1 MVRVTLHNSSTARFA
16 CAAFAVVAALHCS
29 SGQRRSEARFS
40 YENVYEDRYKS
51 GNGGVIPITIERGES
66 YSGSIS
72 RDNKY
77 LYFSSN
83 SAGNYDLYVR
93 DLSGVFSVPV
103 VSSVTNQKEPTI
115 SPDGKYLAYVD
126 DELDPDGDIMLLRV
140 KPQKLIDKFDDE
152 RGGDTEWFVSEVK
165 NLTNSEKNRVRAHDA
180 NPAWSPDGN
189 NIAWS
194 TDLVAQKAND
204 LGAGAGAVQNIWI
217 MPAFSPAE
225 KRQLTTEGGVM
236 PSFSGDGQKIVY
248 ISYQDEGSLG
258 AVYEL
263 VLATGKARRLTSGKA
278 LDFYPSYT
286 PDGSIVFTRIA
297 RDTNGDGAIDRK
309 DAGQILRIYP
319 DEIEGLGDDDFI
331 PLTSA
336 KDHVFDSRYSAFV
349 GGSILLA
356 QLKGEDI
363 NVGFIPLSGTIP
375 VKTNPRHQLNYLKK
389 LLKESKTPTR
399 YCLGLEQLP
408 AAFDKSAEMVV
419 YDAIGAMRYASC
431 SPRARQDF
439 VEFIESADAGE
450 RDLYRFLS
458 DLANIDVDYA
468 DLKGI
473 LKVPPLSSG
482 QGDEYFRKLL
492 SDKSLKGRFEDAYS
506 EEDAQAIL
514 GFMRLSQVRQFI
526 KQGKHKEAVAA
537 MRLLIREHPGYLGSD
552 ELLLANGIA
561 DSTTLL
567 ARELVYILA
576 DEKDAALLPDYFK
589 NMKTPVVKIQPY
601 VRRKTEVFVLDFLT
615 KQFASGGSAAQL
627 QFLKGYPENK
637 HRALHALASLA
648 AARAAI
654 KAEAYDDAEAAAVR
668 TQTFAPAGSWTAY
681 GAQVV
686 RGQVA
691 EVMGG
696 SEKAAELNS
705 AAIKTFSDVEVPD
718 DAGDIIDRL
727 SLYHQTRATIANASG
742 RMADTA
748 KEYQE
753 LLDILLSAHSTR
765 LTRKVPTGKIL
776 DYALNLDQIA
786 LAAVDKDEKLLAE
799 ILHFYETRMDIARRH
814 LVNEF
819 IFGRGFLEAQLGIQ
833 RHLND
838 EVDGI
843 SKSEKKRVFESFIKA
858 EEDLNWC
865 FFADAR
871 FADAYIMLGW
881 MYQFIDEKREVVLE
895 PSSGKK
901 DREVFE
907 SLYQKYF
914 PAYLFEKNIRLY
926 QKTLS
931 LFGKSGSPRVRNSF
945 HLNIANNYFLLNNYA
960 QAEEHYAAML
970 DKNGNPDYQFE
981 TPEQEMMF
989 YYHFGRTLYFNG
1001 KNDAA
1006 ARYLQFVEKNLDARY
1021 PLSGVSA
1028 DAQKI
1033 NQERRERAYKSL
1045 ALNSEYAQDIQG
1057 AIAYNEIVVNE
1068 RRLTVSD
1075 APVSLVYLELARL
1088 YLRQGEL
1095 TRALD
1100 NANSAET
1107 ALGSEKEIDIPKY
1120 KIRIKWFWVYEPW
1133 TFIVGLFYKLP
1144 YDDVYIGD
1152 NHLAFDIPTVNRYQL
1167 LHSLRADIFRRKGL
1181 LQESSD
1187 SLGELVKYA
1196 KKDKT
1201 KHGRETLG
1209 AAVSRRAEIE
1219 FRLQNWDSA
1228 ESLYEEALKS
1238 ANTAGNAQQALV
1250 QRKNVEI
1257 CKIRKLED
1265 GNATIAEKLKQVD
1278 RNVQSLEE
1286 YQSTM
1291 VLARIGIAE
1300 RALKIRSDGAKT
1312 RLPPEEEK
1320 RTQSQVLKEIQSVYV
1335 FSGLNRAHAAEFA
1348 DYQDQFNPR
1357 SEEFSSYF
1365 SRKKNH
1371 YEQYRRALQFFRG
1384 YTRDIFPDVDSTF
1397 EPDLRNNS
1405 LRIKLA
1411 MNRAKILESFGF
1423 FEEAALE
1430 LKEIQEKGFE
1440 FSARLESAIATYR
1453 AYRLA
1458 VTAENVDRLSMQPY
1472 EELLQ
1477 YFLKNPS
1484 FLQANVDL
1492 FERIAGVVAE
1502 RALKNRDYAKA
1513 IRIEDLRRQKV
1524 AVQMYF
1530 NDLKLFGSKQELFSR
1545 LLIVEQQRNVLQG
1558 QIRAAHL
1565 ARQGADT
1572 DEKNLRAADA
1582 EAGKLYALLRAPDRP
1597 DYRYDTFFSEGYS
1610 TGELVQ
1616 LARLGIIYALKPGE
1630 DSTYIYIRSDGKTP
1644 RYEVFS
1650 PAAKAKT
1657 SAIEQ
1662 VAEFARRV
1670 DARIFIAD
1678 ASVLPALIGS
1688 EKLRRLAIQTSL
1700 RSAINFSANPDR
1712 AKRNIVQLTKP
1723 SAFFKIGGSNE
1734 VNYNSPQTN
1743 EKVGTNREAAALL
1756 LHRNIVDYEG
1766 DLAFNA
1772 ILHDNALISPGALFA
1787 LKSNPNYGIT
1797 SMRSREKLRN
1807 VEQFHFAAATDIYFS
1822 AMGTGQVLHTFG
1834 SRKDA
1839 KASIEKFLNDG
1850 SVAAGMLLTGNANF
1864 AGVEKKDAEKKLMQE
1879 QHSSYLRKVANA
1891 RKLREYDEAASYAE
1905 DELSLF
1911 PKDAEFHLLA
1921 AELYLIVQNLPAAS
1935 KHLTALSSEQNLS
1948 FSQKVTYAK
1957 LLLRSGDDA
1966 NYKVYLAKNVAVR
1979 QNIEKNTAIS
1989 EGIMQLRALSSG
2001 NLGLLAS
2008 ALPWESETD
2017 IKHPEL
2023 LRQISKNLKDNELR
2037 NEICNAAATALEYSL
2052 VIASCLDNPQA
2063 DAIEKAERQRIKT
2076 WFATRKVAIRPKQG
2090 DTEYDFFHA
2099 LAFLEGG
2106 YIADAL
2112 PYARRFL
2119 GAGPRS
2125 VAKDLLAFSFLR
2137 PLAERTPTEAEE
2149 RAIAELLHTFGK
2161 NFETKAENSQAR
2173 WFYQNL
2179 NALEKIYGK
2188 GVAALP
2194 PQPGHDLAT
2203 TGAISAANLLNRL
2216 ALTIAPSDT
2225 ALPQLFSS
2233 GFSADKSV
2241 ESELKYFTKFAQVA
2255 DDIPDCVR
2263 NDCSLLIKRH
2273 ITKKQFSEALR
2284 LTLTHQGIDKD
2295 ENEIAA
2301 LEPGTFG
2308 YTELFPREVY
2318 EWFATGKTVEFT
2330 RIAFDEKNPPNLS
2343 STRKYLAFP
2352 RKGNLFLTY
2361 SVKPPRRVV
2370 LLDLARSAKADKLAK
2385 QPQYRIA
2392 RTQPSAIYSAIVARW
2407 GLGQKEATAELLLV
2421 KGQKDVQSGHLN
2433 IYTDSIVLDNLAG
2446 LKNEGYHLFC
2456 GEGESYNAFAVFA
2469 VRLSE
2474 NLFAKKMSVEAAYE
2488 AAMNASHGRQGAN
2501 RPFFYLYKN

>member
-1 MVRVTLHNSSTARFA
+1 
-16 CAAFAVVAALHCS
+16 
-29 SGQRRSEARFS
+29 
-40 YENVYEDRYKS
+40 
-51 GNGGVIPITIERGES
+51 RGES
-66 YSGSIS
+66 YSGTVS

-140 KPQKLIDKFDDE
+140 KPQNLIDKFNDE
-152 RGGDTEWFVSEVK
+152 RGGDTEWFVSKVK

-189 NIAWS
+189 TIAWS
-194 TDLVAQKAND
+194 TDLIAHKAND

-217 MPAFSPAE
+217 MPAFSPDE

-248 ISYQDEGSLG
+248 ISYQDDASLG
-258 AVYEL
+258 AIYEL
-263 VLATGKARRLTSGKA
+263 VLATGKTRRLTSGKA

-286 PDGSIVFTRIA
+286 PDGSIIFTRIA
-297 RDTNGDGAIDRK
+297 RDTNGDGTIDRK

-336 KDHVFDSRYSAFV
+336 KDHVFDSRYSTFV
-349 GGSILLA
+349 GGSVLLA

-363 NVGFIPLSGTIP
+363 NVGFIPLSGSVP

-389 LLKESKTPTR
+389 LLKQSKTPTR

-408 AAFDKSAEMVV
+408 AAFDKSPEMVV

-439 VEFIESADAGE
+439 TEFVESAEAGE

-458 DLANIDVDYA
+458 DLANIDTDYA
-468 DLKGI
+468 DLKEV
-473 LKVPPLSSG
+473 LKLSPLSSA

-492 SDKSLKGRFEDAYS
+492 SDKSLQRRFEDAYS

-514 GFMRLSQVRQFI
+514 GFMRLSQARQFI
-526 KQGKHKEAVAA
+526 KQGKHKEAVATI
-537 MRLLIREHPGYLGSD
+537 RLLVRQHPGYLGSD
-552 ELLLANGIA
+552 ELLLTNGIA

-589 NMKTPVVKIQPY
+589 NMKSPVVKIQPY
-601 VRRKTEVFVLDFLT
+601 VRRKAEVFVLDFLS
-615 KQFASGGSAAQL
+615 KQFTSGGSTAQL

-637 HRALHALASLA
+637 HKALHALASLA

-654 KAEAYDDAEAAAVR
+654 QAEAYDDAEAAAVR
-668 TQTFAPAGSWTAY
+668 TQSLAPAGSWTAY

-696 SEKAAELNS
+696 SEKAAEIYS
-705 AAIKTFSDVEVPD
+705 AAIKTFADVEVPD
-718 DAGDIIDRL
+718 DVGDIIDRL
-727 SLYHQTRATIANASG
+727 SLYHQDRIALANASG
-742 RMADTA
+742 RLSDTA

-776 DYALNLDQIA
+776 DYALSLDQIA
-786 LAAVDKDEKLLAE
+786 LRSVDKDEKLLSE

-843 SKSEKKRVFESFIKA
+843 SKSEKKRVFENFIKA

-914 PAYLFEKNIRLY
+914 PSYLFEKNISLY

-970 DKNGNPDYQFE
+970 DKSGNPDYQFE

-989 YYHFGRTLYFNG
+989 YYHFGRTLYFTG
-1001 KNDAA
+1001 KNDTA
-1006 ARYLQFVEKNLDARY
+1006 ARYLQFVAKNLDARY
-1021 PLSGVSA
+1021 PLAGVSA
-1028 DAQKI
+1028 DAQKL

-1057 AIAYNEIVVNE
+1057 AIAYNETVVNE
-1068 RRLTVSD
+1068 RRITVSD
-1075 APVSLVYLELARL
+1075 APISLVYLELARL

-1095 TRALD
+1095 ARALD
-1100 NANSAET
+1100 NTNSAEI
-1107 ALGSEKEIDIPKY
+1107 ALGNEKEIAIPKF

-1133 TFIVGLFYKLP
+1133 TFLVGLFYKLP

-1167 LHSLRADIFRRKGL
+1167 LHSLRADIYRRKGL
-1181 LQESSD
+1181 LQEASD

-1201 KHGRETLG
+1201 KHGSEALG

-1219 FRLQNWDSA
+1219 FRLQNWDTA

-1238 ANTAGNAQQALV
+1238 ANAAGNAHQALV

-1265 GNATIAEKLKQVD
+1265 ANATIAEKLKQVD

-1300 RALKIRSDGAKT
+1300 RALKISSDGSKT
-1312 RLPPEEEK
+1312 RLPPEEEG
-1320 RTQSQVLKEIQSVYV
+1320 RIQSQVLKEIQSVYV

-1348 DYQDQFNPR
+1348 DYQDQFNPQ

-1365 SRKKNH
+1365 SRKKTH

-1384 YTRDIFPDVDSTF
+1384 YTRDVFPDVDSTF

-1440 FSARLESAIATYR
+1440 FSARLEAAIATYR

-1458 VTAENVDRLSMQPY
+1458 VTAETVDRLSMQPY

-1492 FERIAGVVAE
+1492 FERTAGVVSE

-1530 NDLKLFGSKQELFSR
+1530 NDLKLFGPKQELFSR
-1545 LLIVEQQRNVLQG
+1545 LLIVEQQRNLLQG
-1558 QIRAAHL
+1558 QIRSAHL

-1572 DEKNLRAADA
+1572 DEKNLRAADV
-1582 EAGKLYALLRAPDRP
+1582 EADKLYTLLRAPDRL

-1610 TGELVQ
+1610 TGELVE

-1630 DSTYIYIRSDGKTP
+1630 DTTYIYIRSDGKTP

-1650 PAAKAKT
+1650 PTAKAKT
-1657 SAIEQ
+1657 PVIDQ
-1662 VAEFARRV
+1662 VTEFARRV
-1670 DARIFIAD
+1670 DARIFVAD
-1678 ASVLPALIGS
+1678 ASVLHALIGN

-1734 VNYNSPQTN
+1734 VNYSSPQTN
-1743 EKVGTNREAAALL
+1743 EKVGTSREAAALF

-1766 DLAFNA
+1766 DLTFNS

-1797 SMRSREKLRN
+1797 SMRSREKIRSA
-1807 VEQFHFAAATDIYFS
+1807 EQFRFAAATDVYFS
-1822 AMGTGQVLHTFG
+1822 AMGAGQVLHTFG

-1839 KASIEKFLNDG
+1839 KGSIERFLNDG
-1850 SVAAGMLLTGNANF
+1850 SVAQGMLLTGNANF
-1864 AGVEKKDAEKKLMQE
+1864 AGSDAKDAEKKLMRE
-1879 QHSSYLRKVANA
+1879 QHASYLRKVANA

-1905 DELSLF
+1905 DGLSLF
-1911 PKDAEFHLLA
+1911 PKEAEFHLLA
-1921 AELYLIVQNLPAAS
+1921 AEIYLILQNVSAAA
-1935 KHLTALSSEQNLS
+1935 KHLTAIGSDKNLTS
-1948 FSQKVTYAK
+1948 AQKITYAK

-1966 NYKVYLAKNVAVR
+1966 NYRLYLTKNAAVR
-1979 QNIEKNTAIS
+1979 QNIEKNIAIS
-1989 EGIMQLRALSSG
+1989 EGIIQLRAFTTG
-2001 NLGLLAS
+2001 NLGLLDG

-2017 IKHPEL
+2017 TKHPEL

-2037 NEICNAAATALEYSL
+2037 NEICNAAAAALEYNL
-2052 VIASCLDNPQA
+2052 VIASCIDNPQA
-2063 DAIEKAERQRIKT
+2063 DAVEKIERQRIKI
-2076 WFATRKVAIRPKQG
+2076 WFATQKIALRPKQG
-2090 DTEYDFFHA
+2090 DIEFDFFHA

-2106 YIADAL
+2106 YITDAI
-2112 PYARRFL
+2112 PYAQRFL
-2119 GAGPRS
+2119 GVGPRS
-2125 VAKDLLAFSFLR
+2125 VAKDLLVFSFLR
-2137 PLAERTPTEAEE
+2137 PLSERTPTEAEE
-2149 RAIAELLHTFGK
+2149 RGIVELLHTFGK
-2161 NFETKAENSQAR
+2161 NFEAKAENSQAR

-2179 NALEKIYGK
+2179 NALDKIYDK
-2188 GVAALP
+2188 GVASLP
-2194 PQPGHDLAT
+2194 PQLGQNLST
-2203 TGAISAANLLNRL
+2203 TGALSAANLLQRL

-2225 ALPQLFSS
+2225 ALPQMLSS
-2233 GFSADKSV
+2233 GFTTDKSV
-2241 ESELKYFTKFAQVA
+2241 ENELKYYTKFAQVA
-2255 DDIPDCVR
+2255 DDTPDCVR
-2263 NDCSLLIKRH
+2263 NDCSLLVKRF
-2273 ITKKQFSEALR
+2273 ITKKQYNAALR
-2284 LTLTHQGIDKD
+2284 LTLTHQGIVKD
-2295 ENEIAA
+2295 EKEIAV
-2301 LEPGTFG
+2301 LPQGTFG

-2318 EWFATGKTVEFT
+2318 EWYATGKTIEFA

-2343 STRKYLAFP
+2343 STRKYLVFP
-2352 RKGNLFLTY
+2352 KKGNLFLTY
-2361 SVKPPRRVV
+2361 SVKPPRQAV
-2370 LLDLARSAKADKLAK
+2370 LLDLTRAAEATKSPPN
-2385 QPQYRIA
+2385 PQYRIA
-2392 RTQPSAIYSAIVARW
+2392 STHPSAIYSAIFARW
-2407 GLGQKEATAELLLV
+2407 GLGQNETTTESLLV
-2421 KGQKDVQSGHLN
+2421 KGVKDAQSGHLN
-2433 IYTDSIVLDNLAG
+2433 IYTDPIALNSLSNL
-2446 LKNEGYHLFC
+2446 KSEGYHLFC
-2456 GEGESYNAFAVFA
+2456 GEGESYNAFAAFA
-2469 VRLSE
+2469 VRMSE
-2474 NLFAKKMSVEAAYE
+2474 YLFAKKMSVEAAYE
-2488 AAMNASHGRQGAN
+2488 AAMNVSRGKQGAN